1 MQITNCKG
9 GIVKLVTNILILFI
23 ALVAFTTEAAV
34 QIEPVD
40 YKVGNVTLK
49 GHIAYDDAQEGKRPG
64 VLVVHEWWGL
74 NDYAIKRARMLAELG
89 YTGMAIDM
97 FGEGK
102 NTVHPADAQKFT
114 QEVMSNAETA
124 KQRFLSA
131 LEILKKHKS
140 VDPDRIAA
148 IGYCFGGAV
157 VLEMARQGVD
167 LDGVVS
173 FHGSLGTKSPAKPG
187 AVKAKVL
194 VLHGAADEFVSPQ
207 ELSGFE
213 EEMKNAKVNYKLIQ
227 YPNAKHSFTNPDA
240 DAMGKQAN
248 MPIAYQPE
256 ADKKSW
262 EDMQAFFK
270 QIFN

>member
-1 MQITNCKG
+1 MKIA
-9 GIVKLVTNILILFI
+9 TNILILLI
-23 ALVAFTTEAAV
+23 VLVTWNAEAA
-34 QIEPVD
+34 I
-40 YKVGNVTLK
+40 KVESVEYTAGNITMK
-49 GHIAYDDAQEGKRPG
+49 GHIAYDDAKQGKRPG
-64 VLVVHEWWGL
+64 VLVVHEWWGV

-97 FGEGK
+97 FGGGR
-102 NTVHPADAQKFT
+102 NTTHPADAQKFT
-114 QEVMSNAETA
+114 EEVISNAESA
-124 KQRFLSA
+124 KDRFVSA
-131 LEILKKHKS
+131 LEILKKHKT

-157 VLEMARQGVD
+157 VLEMARQGID

-187 AVKAKVL
+187 VVKAKVL

-213 EEMKNAKVNYKLIQ
+213 QEMKGAGVDYKLLT
-227 YPNAKHSFTNPDA
+227 YPGAKHSFTNPAA
-240 DAMGKQAN
+240 DEIGKHSK
-248 MPIAYQPE
+248 MPLAYHAE

-262 EDMQAFFK
+262 EDMKAFLK
-270 QIFN
+270 QIF

>member
-1 MQITNCKG
+1 MKIA
-9 GIVKLVTNILILFI
+9 TNILILLI
-23 ALVAFTTEAAV
+23 VLVTWNAEAAIKV
-34 QIEPVD
+34 EPVE
-40 YKVGNVTLK
+40 YTAGNITMK
-49 GHIAYDDAQEGKRPG
+49 GHIAYDDAKQGKRPG
-64 VLVVHEWWGL
+64 VLVVHEWWGV

-97 FGEGK
+97 FGGGR
-102 NTVHPADAQKFT
+102 NTTHPADAQKFT
-114 QEVMSNAETA
+114 EEVISNAESA
-124 KQRFLSA
+124 KDRFVSA
-131 LEILKKHKS
+131 LEILKKHKT

-157 VLEMARQGVD
+157 VLEMARQGID

-187 AVKAKVL
+187 VVKAKVL

-213 EEMKNAKVNYKLIQ
+213 QEMKGAGVDYKLLT
-227 YPNAKHSFTNPDA
+227 YPGAKHSFTNPAA
-240 DAMGKQAN
+240 DEIGKHSK
-248 MPIAYQPE
+248 MPLAYHAE

-262 EDMQAFFK
+262 EDMKAFLK
-270 QIFN
+270 QIF